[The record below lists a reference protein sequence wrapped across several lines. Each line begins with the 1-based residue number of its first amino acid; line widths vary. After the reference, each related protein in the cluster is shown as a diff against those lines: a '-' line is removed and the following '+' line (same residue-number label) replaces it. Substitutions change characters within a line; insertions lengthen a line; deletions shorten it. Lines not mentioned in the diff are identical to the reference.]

1 VSTTTIE
8 HLRDPADVE
17 GFASEARAEGRLGL
31 DTEFVWERTYSPV
44 PCLLQL
50 ATAQRLAVL
59 DPLEDV
65 DVGPIADLVGDPA
78 VQLVMHAP
86 AGDLLLFAT
95 RYGVRATNVFDTQLA
110 AGFVGHGISMAYDRL
125 VERALNVTLTHNE
138 TFSDWSRRPLTEA
151 QFAYAS
157 DDVRYLFDLA
167 DALVVRLD
175 QMGRR
180 SWAEDEIARRYGPDA
195 NIEPDPQR
203 AYLKVARRGRLSG
216 RQLAALR
223 AVAAW
228 REEEARTRDMPPG
241 WVLKDPSVVEVA
253 RRSPADA
260 AALGRLRG
268 LGSLSAPAA
277 QRLLEALA
285 GADEA
290 EPVQGARELPPGLA
304 RRVAAAS
311 ALGAVLVRA
320 RCEGAH
326 IAPELVATRAEL
338 ESFVEA
344 MANGHD
350 EHALLSGW
358 RRELVGAELRELVQG
373 NVAIALEPQ
382 SPYVRTLP
390 LPSDQ

>member
-1 VSTTTIE
+1 VTVIE

-17 GFASEARAEGRLGL
+17 AFAAEARSEGRLAL

-50 ATAQRLAVL
+50 ATANRLAVL

-65 DVGPIADLVGDPA
+65 DVGPIAQLVGDPA

-95 RYGVRATNVFDTQLA
+95 RYGVRATSVFDTQLA

-125 VERALNVTLTHNE
+125 VERVAGVTLTHNE
-138 TFSDWSRRPLTEA
+138 TFSDWSRRPLTDA
-151 QFAYAS
+151 QIQYAA
-157 DDVRYLFDLA
+157 DDVRYLFAVA
-167 DALVVRLD
+167 DALVAKLD
-175 QMGRR
+175 EMGRR
-180 SWAEDEIARRYGPDA
+180 SWAEDEITRRYGPDA
-195 NIEPDPQR
+195 TIEPDPQR

-216 RQLAALR
+216 RQLASLR

-228 REEEARTRDMPPG
+228 REEEARTRDLPPG

-253 RRSPADA
+253 RRSPQDA

-268 LGSLSAPAA
+268 LGNLSAAA
-277 QRLLEALA
+277 GQRLLEALA
-285 GADEA
+285 GAADAEA
-290 EPVQGARELPPGLA
+290 PRAARELPPGLA

-320 RCEGAH
+320 RCDGAD

-344 MANGHD
+344 MANGQE

-373 NVAIALEPQ
+373 NVALALEPQ
-382 SPYVRTLP
+382 SPYVRTFEIP
-390 LPSDQ
+390 PR

>member
-1 VSTTTIE
+1 VTAIE
-8 HLRDPADVE
+8 HLGDPAGVQS
-17 GFASEARAEGRLGL
+17 FADAARAEGRLAL

-50 ATAQRLAVL
+50 ATSERLAVL

-65 DVGPIADLVGDPA
+65 DVGPIAELVGDPA

-110 AGFVGHGISMAYDRL
+110 AGFVGYGISMAYDRL
-125 VERALNVTLTHNE
+125 VERALNVALQHNE

-151 QFAYAS
+151 QIAYAA

-167 DALVVRLD
+167 DALVKRLEE
-175 QMGRR
+175 MGRR
-180 SWAEDEIARRYGPDA
+180 PWAEDEIARRYGPGA
-195 NIEPDPQR
+195 TIEPDPQR
-203 AYLKVARRGRLSG
+203 AYLKVSRRGRLSG
-216 RQLAALR
+216 RQLSALR

-228 REEEARTRDMPPG
+228 REEEARSRDLPPG

-253 RRSPADA
+253 RRNPADA

-268 LGSLSAPAA
+268 LGNLSASAS
-277 QRLLEALA
+277 QRLLDALA
-285 GADEA
+285 QAADA
-290 EPVQGARELPPGLA
+290 EPPTTARELPPGLA

-344 MANGHD
+344 MAAGLDDHG
-350 EHALLSGW
+350 LLTGW
-358 RRELVGAELRELVQG
+358 RRELVGAELRELVHG
-373 NVAIALEPQ
+373 NVALALDPQ
-382 SPYVRTLP
+382 APYVRTLA
-390 LPSDQ
+390 LPPD

>member
-1 VSTTTIE
+1 MSSIRIE
-8 HLRDPADVE
+8 HLRDAAE
-17 GFASEARAEGRLGL
+17 IRAFAETARSEGRLAL

-50 ATAQRLAVL
+50 ATAGRVVVV

-65 DVGPIADLVGDPA
+65 DVGPIAEIVADPA

-95 RYGVRATNVFDTQLA
+95 RYGVRATSVFDTQLA

-125 VERALNVTLTHNE
+125 VERVAGVALQHNE

-151 QFAYAS
+151 QIEYAA
-157 DDVRYLFDLA
+157 DDVRYLFAVA
-167 DALVVRLD
+167 DALVAKLD
-175 QMGRR
+175 EMGRR
-180 SWAEDEIARRYGPDA
+180 SWAEDEIARRYGTGA
-195 NIEPDPQR
+195 TIEPDPQR

-216 RQLAALR
+216 RQLAQLR

-228 REEEARTRDMPPG
+228 REEEARSRDLPPG

-253 RRSPADA
+253 RRNPQDA
-260 AALGRLRG
+260 AALGKLRG
-268 LGSLSAPAA
+268 LGNLAAPAG
-277 QRLLEALA
+277 QRLLDALA
-285 GADEA
+285 HAGDG
-290 EPVQGARELPPGLA
+290 EPPQTARELPPGLA

-344 MANGHD
+344 MAAGHD
-350 EHALLSGW
+350 DHGLLSGW

-373 NVAIALEPQ
+373 NVALALDPQ
-382 SPYVRTLP
+382 APYVRTFP
-390 LPSDQ
+390 LPPA

>member
-1 VSTTTIE
+1 VIE

-17 GFASEARAEGRLGL
+17 AFAAEARSEGRLAL

-50 ATAQRLAVL
+50 ATANRLAVL

-65 DVGPIADLVGDPA
+65 DVGPIAQLVGDPA

-95 RYGVRATNVFDTQLA
+95 RYGVRATSVFDTQLA

-125 VERALNVTLTHNE
+125 VERVAGVTLTHNE
-138 TFSDWSRRPLTEA
+138 TFSDWSRRPLTDA
-151 QFAYAS
+151 QIQYAA
-157 DDVRYLFDLA
+157 DDVRYLFAVA
-167 DALVVRLD
+167 DALLAKLD
-175 QMGRR
+175 EMGRR
-180 SWAEDEIARRYGPDA
+180 SWAEDEITRRYGPA
-195 NIEPDPQR
+195 ATIEPDPQR

-216 RQLAALR
+216 RQLASLR

-228 REEEARTRDMPPG
+228 REEEARTRDLPPG

-253 RRSPADA
+253 RRSPQDA

-268 LGSLSAPAA
+268 LGNLSAAA
-277 QRLLEALA
+277 GQRLLEALA
-285 GADEA
+285 GAADAEA
-290 EPVQGARELPPGLA
+290 PRAARELPPGLA

-320 RCEGAH
+320 RCDGAD

-344 MANGHD
+344 MANGQE

-373 NVAIALEPQ
+373 NVALALEPQ
-382 SPYVRTLP
+382 SPYVRTFEIP
-390 LPSDQ
+390 PR

>member
-1 VSTTTIE
+1 MTAIE

-17 GFASEARAEGRLGL
+17 AFAAEARSEGRLAL

-50 ATAQRLAVL
+50 ATANRLAVL

-65 DVGPIADLVGDPA
+65 DVGPISRLVADPA

-95 RYGVRATNVFDTQLA
+95 RYGVRATSVFDTQLA

-125 VERALNVTLTHNE
+125 VERVTGVTLTHNE

-151 QFAYAS
+151 QIQYAA
-157 DDVRYLFDLA
+157 DDVRYLFAVA
-167 DALVVRLD
+167 DALLAKLD
-175 QMGRR
+175 AMGRR
-180 SWAEDEIARRYGPDA
+180 SWAEDEITRRYGPEA
-195 NIEPDPQR
+195 TIEPDPQR

-216 RQLAALR
+216 RQLASLR

-228 REEEARTRDMPPG
+228 REEEARTRDLPPG

-253 RRSPADA
+253 RRSPQDA

-268 LGSLSAPAA
+268 LGNLSASAA

-285 GADEA
+285 RAADAEA
-290 EPVQGARELPPGLA
+290 PRAARELPPGLA

-320 RCEGAH
+320 RCEGAD

-344 MANGHD
+344 LANGQQ

-358 RRELVGAELRELVQG
+358 RRELVGAELRELVHG
-373 NVAIALEPQ
+373 NVALALEAQ
-382 SPYVRTLP
+382 SPYVRTFEIP
-390 LPSDQ
+390 PR

>member
-1 VSTTTIE
+1 MTAIE
-8 HLRDPADVE
+8 HLSDPADVE
-17 GFASEARAEGRLGL
+17 GFAAEARSEGRLAL

-50 ATAQRLAVL
+50 ATANRLAVL

-65 DVGPIADLVGDPA
+65 DVGPISRLVGDPA

-95 RYGVRATNVFDTQLA
+95 RYGVRATSVFDTQLA

-125 VERALNVTLTHNE
+125 VERVAGVTLTHNE

-151 QFAYAS
+151 QIQYAA
-157 DDVRYLFDLA
+157 DDVRYLFAVA
-167 DALVVRLD
+167 DALLEKLD
-175 QMGRR
+175 AMGRR
-180 SWAEDEIARRYGPDA
+180 SWAEDEITRRYGPEA
-195 NIEPDPQR
+195 TIEPDPQR

-216 RQLAALR
+216 RQLASLR

-228 REEEARTRDMPPG
+228 REEEARTRDLPPG

-253 RRSPADA
+253 RRSPQDA

-268 LGSLSAPAA
+268 LGNLSASAG

-285 GADEA
+285 RAADS
-290 EPVQGARELPPGLA
+290 EPPRAARELPPGLA

-320 RCEGAH
+320 RCDGAD

-344 MANGHD
+344 MANGHE

-373 NVAIALEPQ
+373 NVALALEPQ
-382 SPYVRTLP
+382 SPYVRTFEIP
-390 LPSDQ
+390 PR

>member
-1 VSTTTIE
+1 VSATTIE
-8 HLRDPADVE
+8 HLRDPAEVQA
-17 GFASEARAEGRLGL
+17 FASDARSEGRLAL

-50 ATAQRLAVL
+50 ATSQRLAVI

-65 DVGPIADLVGDPA
+65 DVGPIAALVGDPG

-95 RYGVRATNVFDTQLA
+95 RYGVRATSVFDTQLA

-125 VERALNVTLTHNE
+125 VERALGVTLTHNE

-151 QFAYAS
+151 QIAYAS

-167 DALVVRLD
+167 DALVARLD

-180 SWAEDEIARRYGPDA
+180 PWAEDEIARRYGPA
-195 NIEPDPQR
+195 ATIEPDPQR

-228 REEEARTRDMPPG
+228 REEEARARDLPPG

-253 RRSPADA
+253 RRNPQDA

-268 LGSLSAPAA
+268 LGNLSGAAA
-277 QRLLEALA
+277 QRLLDALSRA
-285 GADEA
+285 AEA

-344 MANGHD
+344 MANGADDHG
-350 EHALLSGW
+350 LLAGW
-358 RRELVGAELRELVQG
+358 RRELVGAELKELVQG
-373 NVAIALEPQ
+373 NVALALEPQ
-382 SPYVRTLP
+382 APYVRTLP
-390 LPSDQ
+390 LPPQ

>member
-1 VSTTTIE
+1 MTTAIE
-8 HLRDPADVE
+8 HLRDPADVAA
-17 GFASEARAEGRLGL
+17 FAADARSEGRLAL

-50 ATAQRLAVL
+50 ATAERLAVL

-65 DVGPIADLVGDPA
+65 DVGPIAELVGDPA

-110 AGFVGHGISMAYDRL
+110 AGFVGYGISMAYDRL
-125 VERALNVTLTHNE
+125 VERALGVTLTHNE

-151 QFAYAS
+151 QIAYAA
-157 DDVRYLFDLA
+157 DDVRYLFALA
-167 DALVVRLD
+167 DALVAQLD
-175 QMGRR
+175 EMGRR
-180 SWAEDEIARRYGPDA
+180 PGPRTRSPA
-195 NIEPDPQR
+195 ATAPAATIEPDPQR

-216 RQLAALR
+216 RQLVRAARGRGLARGGGALARPAARLGAQGSERRRGRPPQPGGRRR
-223 AVAAW
+223 ARAP
-228 REEEARTRDMPPG
+228 ARPRQSLG
-241 WVLKDPSVVEVA
+241 VG
-253 RRSPADA
+253 RA
-260 AALGRLRG
+260 AAARGARARGRRR
-268 LGSLSAPAA
+268 AA
-277 QRLLEALA
+277 RAR
-285 GADEA
+285 
-290 EPVQGARELPPGLA
+290 ARELPPGLA

-344 MANGHD
+344 MANGQE

-373 NVAIALEPQ
+373 NVALALDPQ
-382 SPYVRTLP
+382 APYVRTFAAAVR
-390 LPSDQ
+390 

>member
-1 VSTTTIE
+1 MTVIE
-8 HLRDPADVE
+8 HLRDPADVAA
-17 GFASEARAEGRLGL
+17 FAAEARSEGRLAL

-50 ATAQRLAVL
+50 ATANRLAVL

-65 DVGPIADLVGDPA
+65 DVGPIAQLVGDPA

-95 RYGVRATNVFDTQLA
+95 RYGVRATSVFDTQLA

-125 VERALNVTLTHNE
+125 VERVAGVTLTHNE
-138 TFSDWSRRPLTEA
+138 TFSDWSRRPLTDA
-151 QFAYAS
+151 QIQYAA
-157 DDVRYLFDLA
+157 DDVRYLFAVA
-167 DALVVRLD
+167 DALLAKLD
-175 QMGRR
+175 EMGRR
-180 SWAEDEIARRYGPDA
+180 SWAEDEITRRYGPDA
-195 NIEPDPQR
+195 TIEPDPQR

-216 RQLAALR
+216 RQLASLR

-228 REEEARTRDMPPG
+228 REEEARTRDLPPG

-253 RRSPADA
+253 RRSPQDA

-268 LGSLSAPAA
+268 LGNLSASAS

-285 GADEA
+285 RAADA
-290 EPVQGARELPPGLA
+290 EPPAAARELPPGLA

-320 RCEGAH
+320 RCDGAD

-344 MANGHD
+344 MANGQE

-373 NVAIALEPQ
+373 NVALALEPQ
-382 SPYVRTLP
+382 SPYVRTFEIP
-390 LPSDQ
+390 PR